1 MKKPHMFWI
10 KALWLGALVGVMA
23 GSVGAQTIQPASASR
38 IDEIIAK
45 AIAAQNIS
53 AISVAVAIN
62 GQIQYQKAF
71 GKADLENDI
80 AATPETLF
88 RTASIAKPMTAVAA
102 MRLVEDNKLDLDAP
116 IQKFCPA
123 FPPKPWPITTRE
135 LLGHLSGIRHY
146 KEGEMENT
154 RHYAKLSDGFTIFA
168 GEPLLFEPGTKFQYS
183 TYGFSVVGCVLE
195 GAAGKSYPELMQQL
209 VFAPAHMTHTL
220 VDDAI
225 AIVPH
230 RARGYSKRESQVVN
244 AELMDSS
251 YKIPGGGYDSTPGD
265 LVTFADALLAGTLVR
280 PSTLKTMWTSQT
292 LRDGSKTGYGM
303 GWGIGEFEGQGI
315 VAHTG
320 GQSGASSSLTVYPDR
335 KMAVAVMINMDE
347 AGAHEIDRAISA
359 LLLKDLFGID
369 TPGPTAPAAK

>member
-1 MKKPHMFWI
+1 MFWMN
-10 KALWLGALVGVMA
+10 ALWLGALVGVMA

-116 IQKFCPA
+116 IQKFCLA

-135 LLGHLSGIRHY
+135 LLSHLSGIRHY
-146 KEGEMENT
+146 KEGETENT